1 MQMTGF
7 LQDRQL
13 TISLQGEID
22 HHGAKH
28 VLRTIASKIDQ
39 FMPTKCV
46 LDFRSVTF
54 MDSSGIAVVIH
65 TYRHMNELQGTLRV
79 KRIPPQPWKV
89 FAAAGMDRIIEME
102 RKEEAY
108 EV

>member
-1 MQMTGF
+1 
-7 LQDRQL
+7 
-13 TISLQGEID
+13 
-22 HHGAKH
+22 
-28 VLRTIASKIDQ
+28 
-39 FMPTKCV
+39 
-46 LDFRSVTF
+46 